1 MASVHKDPRDRSPFW
16 YAAFYGAD
24 GRRQFRST
32 KCTDRKA
39 ALKICFG
46 WEQAAALARRKE
58 LVAAQA
64 RKVIAEMVA
73 LSSGEVMSFHSIEGW
88 LNDWLANKAGGAAE
102 GTMLRYRQVFRDFLD
117 HLGPQRASASLA
129 SVSPSDVIGFRDRL
143 REEGRAASTCNTVIK
158 KVLSVP
164 FEAARKLGYI
174 PVNPVAAV
182 DSLRDRTGKAAG
194 REPFTHEE
202 ITRLVET
209 AQGDWRGAILLG
221 ATSGLRLGDVV
232 NLRWE
237 NVDGEQGLLRIA
249 MKKTGTTVVLP
260 VHSDLSQWL
269 AGRPP
274 GIGKAHVFPE
284 LAGKRIGGCRG
295 LSAQFREIV
304 EKAGITGRV
313 VTRQGKGRATNSK
326 TFHGLRHTFI
336 SQLANAGVSSDISQ
350 KLAGHSDAKIH
361 AHYTHHEIQILRAAI
376 EKLPTL
382 AVK

>member
-1 MASVHKDPRDRSPFW
+1 MASIHKDPRGKSPFW
-16 YAAFYGAD
+16 YAAFYGPD

-46 WEQAAALARRKE
+46 WEQAAVLARRKE

-73 LSSGEVMSFHSIEGW
+73 FSSGEVMSFHSIESW

-102 GTMLRYRQVFRDFLD
+102 GTMLRYRQVIRDFLA
-117 HLGPQRASASLA
+117 HLGPQRALASLA
-129 SVSPSDVIGFRDRL
+129 SVSPGDIIAFRDKL

-164 FEAARKLGYI
+164 FEVARKVGFI

-182 DSLRDRTGKAAG
+182 DPVRDRIGQATG

-202 ITRLVET
+202 IVRLAEI

-221 ATSGLRLGDVV
+221 TTSGLRLGDVS
-232 NLRWE
+232 NLCWNNIDLRA
-237 NVDGEQGLLRIA
+237 GLLRIETR
-249 MKKTGTTVVLP
+249 KTGTTVVLP
-260 VHSDLSQWL
+260 IHPNFASWLSGRRWGIAKAPVFPDL
-269 AGRPP
+269 AGR
-274 GIGKAHVFPE
+274 
-284 LAGKRIGGCRG
+284 RIGGCSG

-313 VTRQGKGRATNSK
+313 VTREGKGRATNKK
-326 TFHGLRHTFI
+326 TFHSLRHTFI
-336 SQLANAGVSSDISQ
+336 SQLANAGVSPDIRQ
-350 KLAGHSDAKIH
+350 LLAGHADAKIH
-361 AHYTHHEIQILRAAI
+361 ALYTHHQIAALRGAI
-376 EKLPTL
+376 ERLPRF
-382 AVK
+382 V